1 MDALRDEIM
10 FPNLHSSGL
19 KIDLSWLSNTTSW
32 FHYFKTLQKQYLN
45 KCQYFTVGVYY
56 NLLKYSSS
64 SLRRKSTNFHG
75 SGSQLWCQ
83 DFLRLMFT
91 NSGGYLP
98 HSCLVSHLKWKQ
110 WHHWEW
116 EFSHI
121 KDHVSGALVSLVFSL
136 YSAHH
141 RGFSGNFICRTL
153 VRQITSTTHTSEDSI
168 PVQGPLYTVCVCVC
182 GWSTKLKIPN
192 LPLNSILFLWNLIQE
207 TIRRF

>member
-10 FPNLHSSGL
+10 FPNLHSSDL
-19 KIDLSWLSNTTSW
+19 KIDLSWLSNTSSW

-56 NLLKYSSS
+56 NLLNYSSS

-91 NSGGYLP
+91 NSWGLP
-98 HSCLVSHLKWKQ
+98 PPFLLGKSLEVETMTSLGMRILSHQRPCIW
-110 WHHWEW
+110 
-116 EFSHI
+116 S
-121 KDHVSGALVSLVFSL
+121 SGIWF
-136 YSAHH
+136 
-141 RGFSGNFICRTL
+141 F
-153 VRQITSTTHTSEDSI
+153 
-168 PVQGPLYTVCVCVC
+168 LYTLPIIGDFQEISYVVHLWGKSQAQPTLLKIAFLFRGLCTCVCVCVC

-192 LPLNSILFLWNLIQE
+192 LPLNSILFLWNLIQD